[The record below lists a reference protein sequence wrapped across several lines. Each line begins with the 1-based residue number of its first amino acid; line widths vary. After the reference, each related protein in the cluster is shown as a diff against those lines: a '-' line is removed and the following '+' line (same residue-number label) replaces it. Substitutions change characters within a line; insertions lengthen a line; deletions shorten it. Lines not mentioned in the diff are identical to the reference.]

1 LKQKELSVWL
11 RAVLSLVVIV
21 VLFLAAVIVPE
32 LARETKLQNPEYA
45 AYFWPCLIF
54 VWVTTLPVLAV
65 TVIAWLI
72 FTDIGRDMS
81 FSLKNA
87 TRLRMICY
95 LFIAD
100 TVLCVAGILVL
111 SALAAMS
118 PGLFIILLCV
128 AFMGFLLSVAAA
140 ALSHL
145 TRKAAA
151 LKDENDLTI

>member
-1 LKQKELSVWL
+1 MKQKELSVWL
-11 RAVLSLVVIV
+11 RAVLALVVIV
-21 VLFLAAVIVPE
+21 VFFLAAVIVPE
-32 LARETKLQNPEYA
+32 LARETRLLNPEYA

-65 TVIAWLI
+65 VVIAWRI

-87 TRLRMICY
+87 KRLRVICY

-100 TVLCVAGILVL
+100 TVLYVAGTLVL

-118 PGLFIILLCV
+118 PGLFLILLSV
-128 AFMGFLLSVAAA
+128 VFMGFLLSVAAA

-145 TRKAAA
+145 TRKAAE
-151 LKDENDLTI
+151 LKAENELTI